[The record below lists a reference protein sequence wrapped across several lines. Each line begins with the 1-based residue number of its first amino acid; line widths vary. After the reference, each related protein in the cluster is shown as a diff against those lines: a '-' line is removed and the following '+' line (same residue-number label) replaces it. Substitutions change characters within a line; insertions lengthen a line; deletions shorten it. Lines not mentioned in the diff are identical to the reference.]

1 MAAALYRSPQFV
13 RGGHDDVH
21 TQFRQVRCE
30 TCYNEQDVL
39 WCGVASFVCMCVHF
53 SLLYNQ
59 LRRPNKKFYGLTKL
73 YALVILMS
81 STL

>member
-21 TQFRQVRCE
+21 TQSRQVRFE
-30 TCYNEQDVL
+30 HATMNKDVL

-59 LRRPNKKFYGLTKL
+59 LRRPNKKIYGLTKL